1 MDKTTFYNK
10 LNINDAS
17 EFEYFENLAALLEED
32 DYIESNLIKD
42 LLKDVDVDFL
52 ADATDNYFEDFLK
65 AIPDEETS
73 LYITVE
79 SIKRA
84 FNGMMVADMTSDE
97 INALADELV
106 RFRKWYVQDSLV
118 FDKLNKV
125 EVSVRDARYDIQAA
139 KLLGEKTDYDF
150 RTAYDYEVEGY
161 DVRISDIIDT
171 ETDDD

>member
-10 LNINDAS
+10 LNIDNAS

-42 LLKDVDVDFL
+42 LLKDVDMGFL
-52 ADATDNYFEDFLK
+52 ADTTNNYFEEFLK

-79 SIKRA
+79 SIMRA
-84 FNGMMVADMTSDE
+84 LCGMMTADMTSDE
-97 INALADELV
+97 ISNLADEIV
-106 RFRKWYVQDSLV
+106 RFRKWYVQDTLV
-118 FDKLNKV
+118 FDKLKGI

-150 RTAYDYEVEGY
+150 RTSYDYEVEGY

-171 ETDDD
+171 ETEDD

>member
-10 LNINDAS
+10 LNIDNAS
-17 EFEYFENLAALLEED
+17 EFEYFENLAALFEED

-42 LLKDVDVDFL
+42 LLKDVDMGFL
-52 ADATDNYFEDFLK
+52 ADTTNNYFEEFLK
-65 AIPDEETS
+65 AIPDEETR

-79 SIKRA
+79 SIMRA
-84 FNGMMVADMTSDE
+84 LCGMMIADMTSDE
-97 INALADELV
+97 ISNLADEIV
-106 RFRKWYVQDSLV
+106 RFRKWYVQDTLV
-118 FDKLNKV
+118 FDKLKGI

-150 RTAYDYEVEGY
+150 RTSYDYEVEGY

-171 ETDDD
+171 ETEDD